1 MPTTL
6 KIPLTDTFYEEVE
19 DAFIDKPITAQKF
32 IFGLIKGM
40 CKDAKAGKLNRTC
53 SVNLIKK
60 GQVVQEFVKLKDV
73 KLEDYTLKSDPK
85 WLPKDAEIEHTRY
98 WEHMVTDKTME
109 YIVMYCQYVGLRF
122 ERYNESVEKDGEER
136 IAQLEV
142 ELKRDLGD
150 VQAPDD
156 IRKNIQEQIDSSK
169 KRIEEDRVKTE
180 ESTPKCIEHCIFTQI
195 YPKLHAE
202 VMKNLDTEFDK
213 EYEEMY
219 PPAKVTPPT
228 PPTRLPGTR
237 PQ

>member
-6 KIPLTDTFYEEVE
+6 KIPLTDTFFEEVE

-32 IFGLIKGM
+32 IFGLIKTM

-73 KLEDYTLKSDPK
+73 NLADYTLKSDPN
-85 WLPKDAEIEHTRY
+85 WLPKDAEKEHTRY

-109 YIVMYCQYVGLRF
+109 YISMYCQYVGLRF
-122 ERYNESVEKDGEER
+122 VKYNESVEIEGKER
-136 IAQLEV
+136 IAKLEE
-142 ELKRDLGD
+142 ELKRPLPD
-150 VQAPDD
+150 VKAPEE
-156 IRKNIQEQIDSSK
+156 IRKNIQEQIDSTK
-169 KRIEEDRVKTE
+169 KQIEEDKVKTA

-195 YPKLHAE
+195 YPKLHSE

-219 PPAKVTPPT
+219 PPAKVTPAT
-228 PPTRLPGTR
+228 PSTTIPGHR

>member
-6 KIPLTDTFYEEVE
+6 KIPLTDTFFDEVE

-32 IFGLIKGM
+32 IFGLIKTM

-53 SVNLIKK
+53 SVNLIKE

-73 KLEDYTLKSDPK
+73 NLEDYTLQSDPN
-85 WLPKDAEIEHTRY
+85 WLPKDGEKEHTRY

-109 YIVMYCQYVGLRF
+109 YISMYCQYVGLRF
-122 ERYNESVEKDGEER
+122 ERYNASVEKEGEER
-136 IAQLEV
+136 IAKLEV
-142 ELKRDLGD
+142 ELKKDLGD
-150 VQAPDD
+150 VKAPEE
-156 IRKNIQEQIDSSK
+156 ITKNIQEQLVSTK
-169 KRIEEDRVKTE
+169 KRIEEDKIKTE

-219 PPAKVTPPT
+219 PPVKVTPPR
-228 PPTRLPGTR
+228 PTTLPGTR

>member
-6 KIPLTDTFYEEVE
+6 KIPLTDTFFDEVE

-32 IFGLIKGM
+32 IFGLIKTM

-53 SVNLIKK
+53 SVNLIKE
-60 GQVVQEFVKLKDV
+60 GQVVQEFVMLKDV
-73 KLEDYTLKSDPK
+73 NLEDYTLQSDPN
-85 WLPKDAEIEHTRY
+85 WLPKDGEKEHTRY

-109 YIVMYCQYVGLRF
+109 YISMYCQYVGLRF
-122 ERYNESVEKDGEER
+122 ERYNASVEKEGKER
-136 IAQLEV
+136 IAKLEE
-142 ELKRDLGD
+142 ELKRPLPD
-150 VQAPDD
+150 VKAPEE
-156 IRKNIQEQIDSSK
+156 ITKNIQEQLVSTK
-169 KRIEEDRVKTE
+169 KRIEEDKIKTE

-219 PPAKVTPPT
+219 PPVKVTPPR
-228 PPTRLPGTR
+228 PTTLPGTR